1 MNTKLNVVFLTDYC
15 IIEIPIETN
24 SKIQYEI
31 YGDSGYNLF
40 GKFEGNL
47 INVKKHIL
55 SIPYNNSETLFYKI
69 YINTKI
75 YTSFIKIK
83 LLDDIENIQLNI
95 KKVETF
101 NEKIPNNL
109 YVKGL
114 YDKNIEYLL
123 AGGSSLDSLMQL
135 EEEDCDIDDI
145 EDDIEDEADEEDDIE
160 DDIEDEADEDD
171 DDEDDDEDDDDEDDD
186 DDDEDD
192 EDDEEDEIEIEDPDM
207 EDPDMENPK
216 RGSMEQLVVIPTLPA
231 PPALLP
237 VQFVQPSFKNLLF
250 SYKTNTGFEQKND
263 KIVINTSK
271 INTSEINTSEINTS
285 EINTSK
291 INNQRTELEQ
301 SNYNGLS
308 SNLEYK
314 TKNKTKNKNKI

>member
-145 EDDIEDEADEEDDIE
+145 EDDIEDEADEEDDNE
-160 DDIEDEADEDD
+160 DDIEDEADEDEDEDEDEDDD
-171 DDEDDDEDDDDEDDD
+171 DDEDDDEEN
-186 DDDEDD
+186 
-192 EDDEEDEIEIEDPDM
+192 EEDEIEIEDPDM

-263 KIVINTSK
+263 KKVINTSK
-271 INTSEINTSEINTS
+271 INTS
-285 EINTSK
+285 K
-291 INNQRTELEQ
+291 INNPRTELEQ

-314 TKNKTKNKNKI
+314 TKTKTKNKTKNKNKI

>member
-1 MNTKLNVVFLTDYC
+1 M
-15 IIEIPIETN
+15 
-24 SKIQYEI
+24 
-31 YGDSGYNLF
+31 
-40 GKFEGNL
+40 
-47 INVKKHIL
+47 
-55 SIPYNNSETLFYKI
+55 
-69 YINTKI
+69 
-75 YTSFIKIK
+75 
-83 LLDDIENIQLNI
+83 
-95 KKVETF
+95 
-101 NEKIPNNL
+101 
-109 YVKGL
+109 

-145 EDDIEDEADEEDDIE
+145 EDDIEDEADEEDDNE
-160 DDIEDEADEDD
+160 DDIEDEADEDEDEDEDEDDD
-171 DDEDDDEDDDDEDDD
+171 DDEDDDEEN
-186 DDDEDD
+186 
-192 EDDEEDEIEIEDPDM
+192 EEDEIEIEDPDM

-263 KIVINTSK
+263 KKVINTSK
-271 INTSEINTSEINTS
+271 INTSK
-285 EINTSK
+285 INTSK
-291 INNQRTELEQ
+291 INNPRTELEQ

-314 TKNKTKNKNKI
+314 TKTKNKTKNKNKI